1 MCIGLISWTAH
12 IMGVN
17 SLTRRLLV
25 KHDIIAVFKFTL
37 KFKKNSAESQEDR
50 VVTAI
55 I

>member
-1 MCIGLISWTAH
+1 MCICLISWTAH

-25 KHDIIAVFKFTL
+25 KLEFITVFKFTL
-37 KFKKNSAESQEDR
+37 KFKKNSAESQEDH